1 MAIRAALACA
11 LFAVFGPG
19 LLLWLDPSTPA
30 AAAVAV
36 CSVGASLACAVTAA
50 VQRRRLTHT
59 ACWFLPLAVFM
70 FIVSFSVSL
79 PFQGASMPK
88 RMPLSEGVSLSESI
102 PFAQVAISFLC
113 LLVVVTAIFALRE
126 AKVDPGRPRPGRGA
140 GAAVSVPTATYSV
153 DDTTAWR
160 RAERLGR
167 PQSHV
172 VREADAEYGARTDP
186 DRLSE
191 AERLHMLGVLD
202 RWRKEPIKRSRE
214 DVEAE
219 LREIRLSRSEGWE
232 RRSAHDDP
240 S

>member
-1 MAIRAALACA
+1 MGGMGSMAIRAALACA
-11 LFAVFGPG
+11 LFAVFGPW
-19 LLLWLDPSTPA
+19 LLRLDPSTPA

-59 ACWFLPLAVFM
+59 ACWSLPLAVFM
-70 FIVSFSVSL
+70 FIVSLLVSL
-79 PFQGASMPK
+79 LFQNM
-88 RMPLSEGVSLSESI
+88 SLSESM
-102 PFAQVAISFLC
+102 PFAHIARSFPSRIASADASTAFAHVARSFLY
-113 LLVVVTAIFALRE
+113 LSVVVTALFALWE
-126 AKVDPGRPRPGRGA
+126 AKVDPGRPRPNRDA
-140 GAAVSVPTATYSV
+140 VPTM
-153 DDTTAWR
+153 R
-160 RAERLGR
+160 RNRRAAERLGK
-167 PQSHV
+167 PQS
-172 VREADAEYGARTDP
+172 VREVVAEYGART

-191 AERLHMLGVLD
+191 AERLRMLGVLD